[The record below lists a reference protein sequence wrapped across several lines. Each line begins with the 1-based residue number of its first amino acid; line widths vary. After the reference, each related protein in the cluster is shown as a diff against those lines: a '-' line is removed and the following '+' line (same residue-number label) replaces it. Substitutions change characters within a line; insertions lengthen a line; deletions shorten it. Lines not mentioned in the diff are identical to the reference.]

1 MSVIQTIRD
10 KAAWIIIAA
19 IALALIAFIVQ
30 DAFQGSGGGMFGSS
44 SDVIGKV
51 NGKKID
57 AYEFDARYKTA
68 EQNYQQQNYPVDERL
83 RSQIR
88 ESLWNEY
95 VEDAILG
102 KEFDRIGFAEIGKD
116 ERGDI
121 LYGANPPQML
131 RQQFTDPKTGVY
143 DAHTAYQTINQLKKN
158 TPQFN
163 SFYGEFLPALE
174 KARMK
179 EKFVSLISNSA
190 YTPKWLVEK
199 MNTENSQVS
208 TISYVNVPYSTVGDS
223 AIKVTDEDVR
233 QYVNENKEAYQQ
245 EEARGIEYVMFDAA
259 PTKADSAVSYEAVAS
274 VKNEFAA
281 IPEKEVEPFLL
292 RNNSELPFFNGY
304 VLGTNMK
311 VANADTIKQLADGQ
325 VYGPYLDGNNYTI
338 AKMLNR
344 RAIPDTVKARHIL
357 IKIADA
363 QSGQVRTDS
372 AAKTLIDSIVTAI
385 RGGASFDSMVV
396 KLSED
401 QGSKE
406 THGEYE
412 FNSNQFGTISKE
424 FAETL
429 FYGNTG
435 DKKTVRVENSQYS
448 GYHYIEVLNQ
458 KSIGTG
464 YKVAYLSRP
473 IIASAETVNSAST
486 AASQFALDS
495 RDKKAF
501 DENAKKKNLN
511 KYPAMDIKPLE
522 SGIPGLGDNRELVTW
537 MFRTAK
543 VGQVADRYY
552 QIGDKFIVPVLVAA
566 YEKGNMSVDRARPL
580 VEYKIRNKKKADE
593 IIKKVGPANTLDA
606 ISKAVNQP
614 VLKADS
620 ISYSSPYVAN
630 VGNEPKLIGAAFCKN
645 FQTAVSTPI
654 VGEIGVFY
662 IKIDNIGAQPNPNFD
677 VKQMQM
683 MMNQQQRMVG
693 MRVIEAM
700 KKSADIKDYR
710 INFF

>member
-30 DAFQGSGGGMFGSS
+30 DAFQGRGGGMFGGS

-57 AYEFDARYKTA
+57 AYEFDARYKAA
-68 EQNYQQQNYPVDERL
+68 EQNYQAQNYSVDERL
-83 RSQIR
+83 RGQIR

-102 KEFDRIGFAEIGKD
+102 NEFEKIGFAEIGKD

-121 LYGANPPQML
+121 LYGENPPQML
-131 RQQFTDPKTGVY
+131 RQQFTDPKTGAY
-143 DAHTAYQTINQLKKN
+143 DANTAYQTINQLKKN

-208 TISYVNVPYSTVGDS
+208 NISYVNIPYSSVGDS
-223 AIKVTDEDVR
+223 AIRVTDEDVR

-259 PTKADSAVSYEAVAS
+259 PTAADSAVSYEGVAS

-281 IPEKEVEPFLL
+281 IPEKDVESFLL
-292 RNNSELPFFNGY
+292 RNNSELPYFNGY
-304 VLGTNMK
+304 VLGSNMK
-311 VANADTIKQLADGQ
+311 VSNADSIKQLGEGQ
-325 VYGPYLDGNNYTI
+325 VFGPYLDGSNYTI
-338 AKMLNR
+338 AKMIGR
-344 RAIPDTVKARHIL
+344 RAIPDTVKVRHIL
-357 IKIADA
+357 VKIADPQA
-363 QSGQVRTDS
+363 GQVRTDS
-372 AAKTLIDSIVTAI
+372 AAKFLIDSITTAI
-385 RGGASFDSMVV
+385 RNGASFDSMVV
-396 KLSED
+396 KYSD
-401 QGSKE
+401 DMGSKE
-406 THGEYE
+406 TQGEYTFE
-412 FNSNQFGTISKE
+412 SNKFGQLSRE
-424 FAETL
+424 FAEVA
-429 FYGNTG
+429 FYGNAG
-435 DKKTVRVENSQYS
+435 DKKTVKVENSSYS

-458 KSIGTG
+458 KNIGTG
-464 YKVAYLSRP
+464 FKIAYLSHP
-473 IIASAETVNSAST
+473 IIASAETVNGAST
-486 AASQFALDS
+486 AAAQFALDS
-495 RDKKAF
+495 KDKKSF
-501 DENAKKKNLN
+501 DENAKKQNLN

-543 VGQVADRYY
+543 VGQVAERYY

-593 IIKKVGPANTLDA
+593 IVKKVGGANTLDG

-620 ISYSSPYVAN
+620 ISYASPFVPN
-630 VGNEPKLIGAAFCKN
+630 VGNEPKLIGAAFCKK
-645 FQTAVSTPI
+645 FQTAVSTPV

-662 IKIDNIGAQPNPNFD
+662 LKIDNLGAQPNPNFD
-677 VKQMQM
+677 VKQMQT